1 MSSEADNAA
10 KSSRPFRFQELGLVL
25 VILGLGTLLTIFGGT
40 VEIPK
45 MQTNEFGELE
55 RVFTEDADGNRQLVL
70 ETKNKFLRAENL
82 TNLAKDAS
90 FIAIMAIGATF
101 VIVAGQ
107 IDLSVG
113 AIYALASVIGALVFN
128 IFGPDGSEAEAATW
142 IGISCGM
149 LACITTATVCGLVN
163 GGMVVA
169 LRVHPF
175 IITLGT
181 MAIYRGIA
189 HVITKGQSISNF
201 PETLGTMIRGDASSE
216 LSLTPMIVMI
226 VVTLIGVIYLGRL
239 SAGRRIYAVGGNEE
253 ASRFSGIPVGRVK
266 LGVFV
271 IAGFTAGVSSL
282 LALGYYGSGS
292 SGDGSGYELD
302 VIAAAV
308 VGGASL
314 SGGRGSALGAMLG
327 AIIIKMLDNGIII
340 LGINSDYS
348 RIIIG
353 AAVILAVVFDQLN
366 TWWANRRSLDNT

>member
-1 MSSEADNAA
+1 MSTETDNTA

-25 VILGLGTLLTIFGGT
+25 VILGLGALLTVFGGN
-40 VEIPK
+40 VEVPK

-55 RVFTEDADGNRQLVL
+55 RVFTEDAEGNRQLVL

-113 AIYALASVIGALVFN
+113 AIYALASVIGALVFHA
-128 IFGPDGSEAEAATW
+128 FGPDGSQADAATW
-142 IGISCGM
+142 LGISCGM

-163 GGMVVA
+163 GSMVVA

-201 PETLGTMIRGDASSE
+201 PEQFGTMIRGDASSE
-216 LSLTPMIVMI
+216 LSLAPMIVMI
-226 VVTLIGVIYLGRL
+226 VVTMIGVIYLGRL

-253 ASRFSGIPVGRVK
+253 AGRFSGIPVGRVK

-271 IAGFTAGVSSL
+271 IAGFTAGISSL

-366 TWWANRRSLDNT
+366 TWWANRRSLQNT

>member
-1 MSSEADNAA
+1 MGATPANPIRRPRRLQEA
-10 KSSRPFRFQELGLVL
+10 GLLL
-25 VILGLGTLLTIFGGT
+25 VIFVLGTLLAIFGGS
-40 VEIPK
+40 VEMPK
-45 MQTNEFGELE
+45 IEIDEEGNPR

-70 ETKNKFLRAENL
+70 EKKNKFLRAENL

-90 FIAIMAIGATF
+90 FIAIMAVGATF

-113 AIYALASVIGALVFN
+113 AIYALASVIGALVFHA
-128 IFGPDGSEAEAATW
+128 FGPEGAQAATSPW
-142 IGISCGM
+142 IGVSLGM
-149 LACITTATVCGLVN
+149 LACVATATACGLLN

-181 MAIYRGIA
+181 MAIFRGIA
-189 HVITKGQSISNF
+189 HVITKGQSISQF
-201 PETLGTMIRGDASSE
+201 PESFRTMIRGDE
-216 LSLTPMIVMI
+216 TTQLSIVPLIVMI
-226 VVTLIGVIYLGRL
+226 IVAAIGSIYLARMA
-239 SAGRRIYAVGGNEE
+239 AGRRVYAVGGNEE
-253 ASRFSGIPVGRVK
+253 ASRFSGIAVGRVK

-271 IAGFTAGVSSL
+271 IAGFAAGISSL
-282 LALGYYGSGS
+282 LALGYYGGAS
-292 SGDGSGYELD
+292 SGDGNGYELD

-314 SGGRGSALGAMLG
+314 SGGRGTALGALLG

-340 LGINSDYS
+340 LEINSDYS

-353 AAVILAVVFDQLN
+353 SAVILAVVFDQLN
-366 TWWANRRSLDNT
+366 GWLARRRELRST

>member
-1 MSSEADNAA
+1 MGETPANPIRRPRRLQEA
-10 KSSRPFRFQELGLVL
+10 GLLL
-25 VILGLGTLLTIFGGT
+25 VIFVLGTLLAIFGGS
-40 VEIPK
+40 VEMPK
-45 MQTNEFGELE
+45 IEIDEEGNPR

-70 ETKNKFLRAENL
+70 EKKNKFLRAENL

-90 FIAIMAIGATF
+90 FIAIMAVGATF

-113 AIYALASVIGALVFN
+113 AIYALASVIGALVFHA
-128 IFGPDGSEAEAATW
+128 FGPEGAQAATSPW
-142 IGISCGM
+142 IGVSLGM
-149 LACITTATVCGLVN
+149 LACVATATACGLLN

-181 MAIYRGIA
+181 MAIFRGIA
-189 HVITKGQSISNF
+189 HVITKGQSISQF
-201 PETLGTMIRGDASSE
+201 PESFRTMIRGDE
-216 LSLTPMIVMI
+216 TTQLSIVPLIVMI
-226 VVTLIGVIYLGRL
+226 IVAAIGSIYLARMA
-239 SAGRRIYAVGGNEE
+239 AGRRVYAVGGNEE
-253 ASRFSGIPVGRVK
+253 ASRFSGIAVGRVK

-271 IAGFTAGVSSL
+271 IAGFAAGISSL
-282 LALGYYGSGS
+282 LALGYYGGAS
-292 SGDGSGYELD
+292 SGDGNGYELD

-314 SGGRGSALGAMLG
+314 SGGRGTALGALLG

-340 LGINSDYS
+340 LEINSDYS

-353 AAVILAVVFDQLN
+353 SAVILAVVFDQLN
-366 TWWANRRSLDNT
+366 GWLARRRELRST

>member
-1 MSSEADNAA
+1 MSEEPDNPG
-10 KSSRPFRFQELGLVL
+10 KSKRPFRFQELGLVL
-25 VILGLGTLLTIFGGT
+25 VILGLGALLTVFGGN
-40 VEIPK
+40 VQVPK
-45 MQTNEFGELE
+45 MQMNEFGELE
-55 RVFTEDADGNRQLVL
+55 RTFTEDAEGNREIVL

-113 AIYALASVIGALVFN
+113 AIYALASVIGALVFHE
-128 IFGPDGSEAEAATW
+128 FGPDGSLAEKATW
-142 IGISCGM
+142 LGISCGM
-149 LACITTATVCGLVN
+149 LACVTTATLCGLVN

-201 PETLGTMIRGDASSE
+201 PETFGTMIRGDASSE

-226 VVTLIGVIYLGRL
+226 VVTLVGVVYLGRL
-239 SAGRRIYAVGGNEE
+239 ASGRRIYAIGGNEE

-271 IAGFTAGVSSL
+271 IAGFTAGISSL

-366 TWWANRRSLDNT
+366 TWLSNRRSLQNT

>member
-1 MSSEADNAA
+1 MSDTSATKSA
-10 KSSRPFRFQELGLVL
+10 KPRFRLQETGLVI
-25 VILGLGTLLTIFGGT
+25 VILLLGGLLTWKGGS
-40 VEIPK
+40 VELP
-45 MQTNEFGELE
+45 QLRVNEFGETE
-55 RVFTEDADGNRQLVL
+55 RVFTEDAEGNRTLVL
-70 ETKNKFLRAENL
+70 EKKNKFLRMENL

-90 FIAIMAIGATF
+90 FIAIMAVGATF

-113 AIYALASVIGALVFN
+113 AIYGLASVIGALVFHL
-128 IFGPDGSEAEAATW
+128 FGPEGAHAATAPW
-142 IGISCGM
+142 IGISLGV
-149 LACITTATVCGLVN
+149 LACVATATLCGALN
-163 GGMVVA
+163 GTMVVA

-181 MAIYRGIA
+181 MAIFRGIA
-189 HVITKGQSISNF
+189 HVITKGQSISQF
-201 PETLGTMIRGDASSE
+201 PEGFRTMVRGDASSQISIVP
-216 LSLTPMIVMI
+216 LIVMV
-226 VVTLIGVIYLGRL
+226 VVTIVAGICL
-239 SAGRRIYAVGGNEE
+239 SRMAVGRRVYAVGGNEE

-271 IAGFTAGVSSL
+271 VAGFMAGISSL
-282 LALGYYGSGS
+282 LALGYYGGGGS
-292 SGDGSGYELD
+292 ADGTGYELD

-314 SGGRGSALGAMLG
+314 TGGRGTALGALLG

-340 LGINSDYS
+340 LEISSDYS

-366 TWWANRRSLDNT
+366 TSLARRRSLQAT

>member
-1 MSSEADNAA
+1 MSDQSTG
-10 KSSRPFRFQELGLVL
+10 KPSPRSFRFQEAGLAL
-25 VILGLGTLLTIFGGT
+25 VILALGTVLTVFGGE
-40 VEIPK
+40 VEMPK
-45 MQTNEFGELE
+45 MAENEHGEME
-55 RVFTEDADGNRQLVL
+55 RVFTEDAEGNRQLAL
-70 ETKNKFLRAENL
+70 EKKNKFLRAENL

-90 FIAIMAIGATF
+90 FIAIMAVGATF

-128 IFGPDGSEAEAATW
+128 VFGPEGARADTTAW
-142 IGISCGM
+142 IGIALGM
-149 LACITTATVCGLVN
+149 SACVATATLCGLLN

-189 HVITKGQSISNF
+189 HVITKGQSISQF
-201 PETLGTMIRGDASSE
+201 PEGFRTMIRGDESSE
-216 LSLTPMIVMI
+216 LSLVPLIVM
-226 VVTLIGVIYLGRL
+226 VLVTLVAAVWLGRM
-239 SAGRRIYAVGGNEE
+239 SAGRRVYAVGGNEE

-271 IAGFTAGVSSL
+271 IAGFTAGISAL
-282 LALGYYGSGS
+282 LAIGYYGSGGS
-292 SGDGSGYELD
+292 ADGAGYELD

-314 SGGRGSALGAMLG
+314 TGGRGTALGALLG

-340 LGINSDYS
+340 LGIDSDYS

-353 AAVILAVVFDQLN
+353 SAVILAVVFDQLN
-366 TWWANRRSLDNT
+366 TWIARRRSLQLS

>member
-1 MSSEADNAA
+1 MSDSPAA
-10 KSSRPFRFQELGLVL
+10 KSAKPRFRLQEAGLVI
-25 VILGLGTLLTIFGGT
+25 VILLLGGLLTWRGGS
-40 VEIPK
+40 VELPK
-45 MQTNEFGELE
+45 MQVNEFGETE
-55 RVFTEDADGNRQLVL
+55 RVFTQDADGNRTLVM
-70 ETKNKFLRAENL
+70 EKKNKFLRAENL

-90 FIAIMAIGATF
+90 FIAIMAVGATF

-113 AIYALASVIGALVFN
+113 AIYALASVIGALVFHS
-128 IFGPDGSEAEAATW
+128 FGPEGANAASASW
-142 IGISCGM
+142 IGISLGM
-149 LACITTATVCGLVN
+149 LACLTTAMLCGALN
-163 GGMVVA
+163 GTMVVA

-189 HVITKGQSISNF
+189 HVITKGQSISQF
-201 PETLGTMIRGDASSE
+201 PEFFRTMIRGKE
-216 LSLTPMIVMI
+216 GTQLSIVPLIVMV
-226 VVTLIGVIYLGRL
+226 VVTIVAGIYLSRMA
-239 SAGRRIYAVGGNEE
+239 AGRRVYAVGGNEE

-271 IAGFTAGVSSL
+271 IAGFMAGISSL
-282 LALGYYGSGS
+282 LALGYYGGAGS
-292 SGDGSGYELD
+292 ADGTGYELD

-314 SGGRGSALGAMLG
+314 TGGRGTALGALLG

-340 LGINSDYS
+340 LEINSDYS

-366 TWWANRRSLDNT
+366 TWLTRRRSLQAT